1 MNLTFSEI
9 NSMENFHRENGND
22 DNEKMQRKGT
32 VKEQNAKFT
41 RKQNI
46 ILYVGLLLIYLFL
59 FLIYY
64 FFLKD
69 IFPKPYFPPVDD
81 F

>member
-1 MNLTFSEI
+1 
-9 NSMENFHRENGND
+9 MENSQNGKD
-22 DNEKMQRKGT
+22 DNDKKKGFG
-32 VKEQNAKFT
+32 KNQIPKFT

-46 ILYVGLLLIYLFL
+46 ILYSGILLIYLII

-69 IFPKPYFPPVDD
+69 RFPKPTLPSLDD
-81 F
+81 SI